1 MKLVVYVMN
10 NTSRLDDFVHL
21 LKEKNIKGATILH
34 GTGMARKL
42 IENDDMEFIGSLKK
56 LFDNPRVESNVILM
70 ALDDSQVQTAL
81 DIIHTVAGDLTLPN
95 SGIVFTVPIDYI
107 EGLKK

>member
-10 NTSRLDDFVHL
+10 NTSKLDDFLHF
-21 LKEKNIKGATILH
+21 LKERNIKGATILN

-56 LFDNPRVESNVILM
+56 LFDNPRVESKVILM
-70 ALDDSQVQTAL
+70 ALEDEQVPLAL
-81 DIIHTVAGDLTLPN
+81 EAIHLVAPDLTLPN
-95 SGIVFTVPIDYI
+95 SGIVFTVPIDFI
-107 EGLKK
+107 EGFKK